1 MPAWV
6 KATIKDTA
14 DGVIW
19 LNLDRAFRM
28 EPRRNCTTVEIAGPG
43 ALVHYSVKETP
54 EELLHQVRE
63 RWGS

>member
-6 KATIKDTA
+6 KATRKDTA

-19 LNLDRAFRM
+19 LNLDQAFRM
-28 EPRRNCTTVEIAGPG
+28 EPRGAWTAIEIAGPG

-54 EELLHQVRE
+54 EELLHQLRE
-63 RWGS
+63 WWRN